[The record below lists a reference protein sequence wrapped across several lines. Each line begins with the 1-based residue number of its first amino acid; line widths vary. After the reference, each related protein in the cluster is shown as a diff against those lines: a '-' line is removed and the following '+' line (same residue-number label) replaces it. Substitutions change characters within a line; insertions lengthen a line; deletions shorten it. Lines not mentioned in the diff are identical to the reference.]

1 MKNKFSPEL
10 FYWATGIEDTFVTH
24 ASPVTG
30 RSLDEY
36 ELTGHYERWEED
48 IRLISEL
55 GVKTARYG
63 LPWHRIQTSPD
74 TWNWDWADAV
84 LDRML
89 DLGINPIIDLV
100 HYGLPPWMDAAFMN
114 PDYPSRVAEFASRVA
129 SRFKD
134 RITWYTPFNEPRI
147 AAWYCGRIGWWP
159 PFLRTW
165 KGFLQILL
173 QICRGIAL
181 TQEALRSINPH
192 SVMMHVDATDLYLT
206 RHSALQSEVQLRQEI
221 VFLALDLLQG
231 RVRNNHP
238 LWGWILKHGLSE
250 EELGWFWEKRT
261 DPDVIGINLYPMFTQ
276 KEFVQTNSGRK
287 TRLVYA
293 TGELVETLSSMYWNR
308 YGLPLMI
315 SETASL
321 GSVSRRR
328 KWLQDSVKAVHRV
341 RERGIP
347 MIGYTWWPL
356 FSLVAWA
363 YRQGNRPFSQY
374 LLHMGLWDLDES
386 LKRVRTPVVDEYKKL
401 VESKSEMPGVLAN
414 V

>member
-1 MKNKFSPEL
+1 
-10 FYWATGIEDTFVTH
+10 
-24 ASPVTG
+24 
-30 RSLDEY
+30 
-36 ELTGHYERWEED
+36 
-48 IRLISEL
+48 
-55 GVKTARYG
+55 
-63 LPWHRIQTSPD
+63 
-74 TWNWDWADAV
+74 
-84 LDRML
+84 
-89 DLGINPIIDLV
+89 
-100 HYGLPPWMDAAFMN
+100 
-114 PDYPSRVAEFASRVA
+114 
-129 SRFKD
+129 
-134 RITWYTPFNEPRI
+134 
-147 AAWYCGRIGWWP
+147 
-159 PFLRTW
+159 
-165 KGFLQILL
+165 
-173 QICRGIAL
+173 
-181 TQEALRSINPH
+181 
-192 SVMMHVDATDLYLT
+192 
-206 RHSALQSEVQLRQEI
+206 
-221 VFLALDLLQG
+221 
-231 RVRNNHP
+231 
-238 LWGWILKHGLSE
+238 
-250 EELGWFWEKRT
+250 
-261 DPDVIGINLYPMFTQ
+261 MFTQ